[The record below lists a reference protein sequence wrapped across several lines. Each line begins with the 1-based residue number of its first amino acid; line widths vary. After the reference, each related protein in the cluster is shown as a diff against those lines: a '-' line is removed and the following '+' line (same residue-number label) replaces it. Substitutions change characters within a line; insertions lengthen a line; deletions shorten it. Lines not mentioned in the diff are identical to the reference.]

1 MSKPLD
7 ADQNINDKTL
17 SWVQRYYEPTLP
29 SERVKIMDKL
39 VSNEPLEVVLSVHKQ
54 ISKDLVQDLKQLRQ
68 SLLKQP
74 AA

>member
-1 MSKPLD
+1 
-7 ADQNINDKTL
+7 
-17 SWVQRYYEPTLP
+17 
-29 SERVKIMDKL
+29 MDKL

-54 ISKDLVQDLKQLRQ
+54 ISKDLVQDLKQLRR